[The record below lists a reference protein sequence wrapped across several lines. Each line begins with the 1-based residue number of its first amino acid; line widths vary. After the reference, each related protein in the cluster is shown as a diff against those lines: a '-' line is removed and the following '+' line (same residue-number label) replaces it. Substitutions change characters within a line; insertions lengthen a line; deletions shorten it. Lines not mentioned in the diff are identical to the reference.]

1 MSIPEPGVYIL
12 PTGQKLNVELIPIK
26 SFKLEK
32 DKSVACLDSEK
43 AAFPLKIR
51 AIQNGDRFIPFGMS
65 GTKLVS
71 DYLTNIKASVIQ
83 RRNQLV
89 ITEQNDHII
98 WLVKERP
105 DNRFRISP
113 STKNI
118 LVYTSC
124 ELLRTPNSS

>member
-1 MSIPEPGVYIL
+1 MEP
-12 PTGQKLNVELIPIK
+12 IPIK

-32 DKSVACLDSEK
+32 DKSVACLDAEK

-118 LVYTSC
+118 LRLHILWIVEDTEFIVVLSA
-124 ELLRTPNSS
+124 LHLQWQRAMA